1 MAFRSQIRS
10 RLHVPFRKPPAAMV
24 VAILALMLSVAGN
37 AAAAIVISSNAQV
50 AAHTIAGASGP
61 KSDHHNL
68 IPGSIGGTDLANAAV
83 SAAKLASDARPH
95 KVDVKI
101 TGSGGQTI
109 LHLDELTLS
118 AQCDSTGGTTE
129 LSVNAKTSVAAEMDT
144 SSTFSGGTSSASD
157 QALTANDLTGV
168 VDLNSF
174 SNAHKGVG
182 SQLIYRNAKRVITL
196 SLYGVADS
204 SNGGLC
210 SVTGTALAAA
220 AE

>member
-1 MAFRSQIRS
+1 VAIRRQIRS
-10 RLHVPFRKPPAAMV
+10 RLHVPLRKPSAAMV
-24 VAILALMLSVAGN
+24 VAILALILSVAGN
-37 AAAAIVISSNAQV
+37 AAAAIIISSNAQV
-50 AAHTIAGASGP
+50 AAHTIAGAAAK
-61 KSDHHNL
+61 KSDHQNL
-68 IPGSIGGTDLANAAV
+68 IPGSVGAPDLANAAIT
-83 SAAKLASDARPH
+83 AAKLASDARSH

-129 LSVNAKTSVAAEMDT
+129 LSVNAKTSVAAEM
-144 SSTFSGGTSSASD
+144 SKSLTFSAGTTSASD
-157 QALTANDLTGV
+157 YALTANDLTGV
-168 VDLNSF
+168 VDLNS
-174 SNAHKGVG
+174 SSEAHQGVG